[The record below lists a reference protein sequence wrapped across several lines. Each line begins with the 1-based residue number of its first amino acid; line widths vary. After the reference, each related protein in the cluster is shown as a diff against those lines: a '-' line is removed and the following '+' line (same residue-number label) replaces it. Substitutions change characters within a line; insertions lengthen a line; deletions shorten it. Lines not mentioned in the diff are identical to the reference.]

1 MQAWSSKMQKT
12 EGQCNNRFFFVYRM
26 EIMRKLLKY
35 TGYLFVGLITLL
47 LVAVIIL
54 KLIPDTQYKDWITTA
69 AQSATG
75 RDFSI
80 EALELDIGTALRVR
94 ADNVRLANA
103 DWAEQNDMLLI
114 NRLEADIGLLA
125 LLAGKA
131 DVRAVIEKAELLAEN
146 NAEGISNWAMGT
158 GKPVQETEE
167 PDVDEGGLSGLPL
180 EPYIREIRVD
190 DFKLTRVA
198 EPGAAAKVSHLKQL
212 LIETPEQD
220 TTLSLSA
227 DVDGRPIE
235 LSGSFGNI
243 EKLLYKA
250 SEPIQLT
257 GDLNGNLFNLS
268 GNWGPLFP
276 KQIMNIDF
284 GLKIQNTARL
294 AEFVGLEI
302 EEFEDINIT
311 GKIMGDGSTL
321 SLDPLIVNLDDP
333 TAELSLKG
341 SIADLTN
348 KQAIIIVTDANT
360 ESLET
365 LLKQLHIEL
374 PIPLPPVIELDAKIS
389 GGLKDLALTEFVVVA
404 RDEGMEIKATTS
416 IGDLLKLKDIDLQ
429 LNGTIDSLSSLTR
442 YAQTELPKTDPIKL
456 DGTLKVDTSENYNYV
471 LHAETG
477 AANVDIRG
485 ALADL
490 TAVPEKM
497 EVDVSIK
504 AANLT
509 DFNKLAQTE
518 LPDQGPLDVN
528 AKLQLQ
534 KNDLAVNDLKVSLKD
549 QSAQGNLAVKLP
561 ESDTQPTVVNGKL
574 DISLLDLTLLF
585 PETAEVPAEGES
597 PAPAAEPAQE
607 EEEKVD
613 VATTKKADVEPAAT
627 SGRLFSSEPILN
639 KQLHAY
645 DIDLAVNVSE
655 IKFEKSDLKD
665 VQLVV
670 KLKDGLLIADPITGA
685 GGAGKINGVIRIDGQ
700 SELPVMDVDISI
712 VEVPSPHLGGKLDF
726 DADLVGKGKSVA
738 ELMGSLNGQML
749 VVMRDGKIEG
759 ALVKKFGSG
768 LLSFAKEK
776 GYTELECGALRV
788 DVKDGIANFDNRL
801 AAQLTEVTWRG
812 GGEINLKTEEL
823 GIGIAAK
830 PRKGIPISI
839 SGELSSLVYIGGTL
853 KNPKVGL
860 NPKDVAV
867 KYAKYSA
874 YVATGGLS
882 YLAELVKDKIDA
894 NKDVCALILDG
905 TVFEEMDK
913 EAEKAEKKAKK
924 AAEKEKNK

>member
-1 MQAWSSKMQKT
+1 MK
-12 EGQCNNRFFFVYRM
+12 
-26 EIMRKLLKY
+26 IMRTLLKY
-35 TGYLFVGLITLL
+35 TGYLFAALITLL

-80 EALELDIGTALRVR
+80 EALEVDLGTALRVR

-103 DWAEQNDMLLI
+103 DWAEQNDMLLV

-125 LLAGKA
+125 LLGGKA
-131 DVRAVIEKAELLAEN
+131 DVRAVIEQAEVLAEN
-146 NAEGISNWAMGT
+146 NAEGISNWAMGAAE
-158 GKPVQETEE
+158 PQQEAG
-167 PDVDEGGLSGLPL
+167 DAVDEDHEFSGLPL
-180 EPYIREIRVD
+180 QPIIREIRID
-190 DFKLTRVA
+190 DFKFTQVT
-198 EPGAAAKVSHLKQL
+198 EPGATPKVSYLKQL
-212 LIETPEQD
+212 LIETPEKD

-227 DVDGRPIE
+227 DVDGHPVE
-235 LSGSFGNI
+235 VSANLGNMQQF
-243 EKLLYKA
+243 LNKA
-250 SEPIQLT
+250 SEPVQLK
-257 GDLNGNLFNLS
+257 GDIAGNTLTMS

-276 KQIMNIDF
+276 KQTMLIDIDLNLP
-284 GLKIQNTARL
+284 GTAGL
-294 AEFVGLEI
+294 AEYVGMTI
-302 EEFEDINIT
+302 EEFEPILIT
-311 GKIMGDGSTL
+311 AKLVGDGNKL
-321 SLDPLIVNLDDP
+321 SMNPITIDLSDP
-333 TAELSLKG
+333 TAELKING
-341 SIADLTN
+341 SIDDLASMHGI
-348 KQAIIIVTDANT
+348 KMSTDANT
-360 ESLET
+360 ETLEQ
-365 LLKQLHIEL
+365 LLKQLHVEV
-374 PIPLPPVIELDAKIS
+374 PFALPPEIEVSAQIQGELQNLALSELVIES
-389 GGLKDLALTEFVVVA
+389 
-404 RDEGMEIKATTS
+404 RDEGIEMKATAS
-416 IGDLLKLKDIDLQ
+416 IGDLLKLKTIDLQ
-429 LNGTIDSLSSLTR
+429 LDGTIDSLSSLSR
-442 YAQTELPKTDPIKL
+442 YAQTELPETEPIKL
-456 DGTLKVDTSENYNYV
+456 NGTLKEDTSEQYNYI

-477 AANVDIRG
+477 AANVDING
-485 ALADL
+485 SLEGL
-490 TAVPEKM
+490 AVPEKL
-497 EVDVSIK
+497 ELGISIK

-518 LPDQGPLDVN
+518 LPDQGPLDVS

-534 KNDLAVNDLKVSLKD
+534 KKNIAVNDLKVSLKD

-561 ESDTQPTVVNGKL
+561 ESDAQPTVVNGKL
-574 DISLLDLTLLF
+574 DISLLDLTFLF
-585 PETAEVPAEGES
+585 PETAEASAEGEP
-597 PAPAAEPAQE
+597 PAPAAEPALE
-607 EEEKVD
+607 EEEKTE
-613 VATTKKADVEPAAT
+613 VATTEKANVESANT
-627 SGRLFSSEPILN
+627 SERLFSSEPILN

-645 DIDLAVNVSE
+645 DIDLTVNASE

-712 VEVPSPHLGGKLDF
+712 VEVPMPHLGGKLDF
-726 DADLVGKGKSVA
+726 DADIAGKGKSVA
-738 ELMGSLNGQML
+738 GLMGSLNGQVL

-759 ALVKKFGSG
+759 PLVQKFGSG

-776 GYTELECGALRV
+776 GYTELECGAVRV

-839 SGELSSLVYIGGTL
+839 SGELSRLVYIGGTL

-924 AAEKEKNK
+924 AAEKAEKEKNK